1 MARACAIRREG
12 TANSAWSF
20 QVRSRISSTVIVAS
34 IFPVNRSANACEPA
48 SLRERRS
55 NALYDFVLKRCPKT
69 SSKKIV
75 RASLLALTDPGATDK
90 IVLDTIYGLAIKHRM
105 DEVRV
110 TDDYDEEE
118 VEEETEIVPS
128 VKSSMRRKTESRAAV
143 QQL

>member
-1 MARACAIRREG
+1 M
-12 TANSAWSF
+12 
-20 QVRSRISSTVIVAS
+20 
-34 IFPVNRSANACEPA
+34 
-48 SLRERRS
+48 
-55 NALYDFVLKRCPKT
+55 YDFVLKRCPKT